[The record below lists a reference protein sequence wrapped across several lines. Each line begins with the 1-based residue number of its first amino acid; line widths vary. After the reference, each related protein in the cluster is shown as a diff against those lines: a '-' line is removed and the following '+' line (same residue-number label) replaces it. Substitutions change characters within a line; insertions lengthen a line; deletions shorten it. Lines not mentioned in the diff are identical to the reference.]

1 MTTPRYVKA
10 VALATKAH
18 AGVFRKG
25 TSVPYISHPLAVS
38 AMAMEYGGDED
49 VAIAAVLH
57 DVVEDAGREYIVLIR
72 EEFGTHVADLVMAV
86 SHLGRGTWKEKRI
99 EYLAHLA
106 RSSDDVLLVAGSD
119 KLHNARAIVSDGP
132 TVFEKFK
139 APKEDV
145 LWYYTELASIIAARG
160 APMASALTE
169 TVTKMKEL

>member
-1 MTTPRYVKA
+1 MTTPRYARA
-10 VALATKAH
+10 VALATAAH

-25 TSVPYISHPLAVS
+25 TTVPYISHPLAVS

-57 DVVEDAGREYIVLIR
+57 DVVEDAGREYIIPIR
-72 EEFGTHVADLVMAV
+72 EEFGIRVADLVMAV
-86 SHLGRGTWKEKRI
+86 TNIGRGTWKEKKI

-139 APKEDV
+139 APREDV
-145 LWYYTELASIIAARG
+145 IWYYNELAIIMLARS
-160 APMASALTE
+160 APMAAALAE

>member
-25 TSVPYISHPLAVS
+25 TTVPYISHPLAVS
-38 AMAMEYGGDED
+38 AMAMEYGGSED

-57 DVVEDAGREYIVLIR
+57 DVIEDCGREYIVLIR
-72 EEFGTHVADLVMAV
+72 EEFGTHVSDLVMAV

>member
-1 MTTPRYVKA
+1 MTTPRYAKA
-10 VALATKAH
+10 VALATSAH
-18 AGVFRKG
+18 YGVFRTG
-25 TSVPYISHPLAVS
+25 TTVPYISHPLAVS
-38 AMAMEYGGDED
+38 AMAMEYGGSED

-57 DVVEDAGREYIVLIR
+57 DVIEDCGRGFIVPIR

-86 SHLGRGTWKEKRI
+86 SHLGKGTWKEKRI

>member
-1 MTTPRYVKA
+1 MTTPRYAKA
-10 VALATKAH
+10 VALATSAH
-18 AGVFRKG
+18 YGVFRKG
-25 TSVPYISHPLAVS
+25 TNVPYISHPLAVS

-57 DVVEDAGREYIVLIR
+57 DVIEDVGKAFIVPIR
-72 EEFGTHVADLVMAV
+72 EEFGIRVADLVMAV
-86 SHLGRGTWKEKRI
+86 SNISKGSWKEKKI

-106 RSSDDVLLVAGSD
+106 RASDDVLLVAGSD

-132 TVFEKFK
+132 TVFAKFK

-145 LWYYTELASIIAARG
+145 LWYYTELAAMFNARG

-169 TVTKMKEL
+169 TVNKMKEL

>member
-1 MTTPRYVKA
+1 MNRTRYARA
-10 VALATKAH
+10 VAMATAAH

-25 TSVPYISHPLAVS
+25 TTVPYISHPLAVS

-57 DVVEDAGREYIVLIR
+57 DVVEDAGREYIVPIR
-72 EEFGTHVADLVMAV
+72 EEFGLRVADLVMAV
-86 SHLGRGTWKEKRI
+86 SNIGRGSWKEKKV

-106 RSSDDVLLVAGSD
+106 RSNDDVLLIAGSD

-132 TVFEKFK
+132 AVFAKFK

-169 TVTKMKEL
+169 TVNKMKEL

>member
-1 MTTPRYVKA
+1 MTTPRYAKA
-10 VALATKAH
+10 VALATSAH
-18 AGVFRKG
+18 YGVFRTG
-25 TSVPYISHPLAVS
+25 TTVPYISHPLAVS
-38 AMAMEYGGDED
+38 AMAMEYGGSED

-57 DVVEDAGREYIVLIR
+57 DVVEDVGKAFLLPIR
-72 EEFGTHVADLVMAV
+72 EEFGPYVVDLVMAV
-86 SHLGRGTWKEKRI
+86 SHLGKGTWKEKRI

-106 RSSDDVLLVAGSD
+106 KASNDVLLIAGSD

-132 TVFEKFK
+132 TVFAKFK

-160 APMASALTE
+160 APMAFALTE

>member
-1 MTTPRYVKA
+1 MSRARYAKA
-10 VALATKAH
+10 VAMAVAAH
-18 AGVFRKG
+18 YGVFRTG
-25 TSVPYISHPLAVS
+25 TNVPYISHPLAVS
-38 AMAMEYGGDED
+38 AMAMEYGGSED

-57 DVVEDAGREYIVLIR
+57 DVVEDAGKAFIVPIR
-72 EEFGTHVADLVMAV
+72 EEFGPYVADLVMAV

-106 RSSDDVLLVAGSD
+106 RSSAEVLHIAGSD

-132 TVFEKFK
+132 GVFAIFN
-139 APKEDV
+139 APREDV
-145 LWYYTELASIIAARG
+145 IWYYTELADIFNARG

>member
-1 MTTPRYVKA
+1 M
-10 VALATKAH
+10 
-18 AGVFRKG
+18 
-25 TSVPYISHPLAVS
+25 
-38 AMAMEYGGDED
+38 
-49 VAIAAVLH
+49 
-57 DVVEDAGREYIVLIR
+57 VEDAGREYIIPIR
-72 EEFGTHVADLVMAV
+72 EEFGTRVSDLVMAV

>member
-1 MTTPRYVKA
+1 MTTPRYVRA

-25 TSVPYISHPLAVS
+25 TRVPYISHPLAVS
-38 AMAMEYGGDED
+38 AMAMEYGGSED
-49 VAIAAVLH
+49 VAVAAVLH

-72 EEFGTHVADLVMAV
+72 EAFGPYVADLVMAV
-86 SHLGRGTWKEKRI
+86 TNIGRGTWKEKKI

-106 RSSDDVLLVAGSD
+106 RSSNDVLLIAGSD

>member
-1 MTTPRYVKA
+1 MTTPRYAKA
-10 VALATKAH
+10 VALATSAH
-18 AGVFRKG
+18 YGVFRKG
-25 TSVPYISHPLAVS
+25 TTVPYISHPLAVS

-57 DVVEDAGREYIVLIR
+57 DVIEDCGRGFIVPIR

-106 RSSDDVLLVAGSD
+106 RSSDEVLLIAGSD

-132 TVFEKFK
+132 TVFAKFK

-145 LWYYTELASIIAARG
+145 LWYYTELAATLNARG

-169 TVTKMKEL
+169 TVNKMKEL

>member
-1 MTTPRYVKA
+1 MTTPRYARA

-25 TSVPYISHPLAVS
+25 TTVPYISHPLAVS

-57 DVVEDAGREYIVLIR
+57 DVVEDAGREYIIPIR
-72 EEFGTHVADLVMAV
+72 EEFGTRVADLVMGV
-86 SHLGRGTWKEKRI
+86 TNIGRGSWRENKV

-106 RSSDDVLLVAGSD
+106 RAGDDVLLVAGSD

-132 TVFEKFK
+132 GVFAIFK
-139 APKEDV
+139 APREDV
-145 LWYYTELASIIAARG
+145 IWYYTELASIFTARG
-160 APMASALTE
+160 APMAAALSE
-169 TVTKMKEL
+169 TVAKMKEL

>member
-1 MTTPRYVKA
+1 MSRARYAKA
-10 VALATKAH
+10 VAMAVAAH
-18 AGVFRKG
+18 YGVFRTG
-25 TSVPYISHPLAVS
+25 TTVPYISHPLAVS
-38 AMAMEYGGDED
+38 AMAMEYGGSED

-57 DVVEDAGREYIVLIR
+57 DVVEDAGRAYIVPIR

-86 SHLGRGTWKEKRI
+86 SHLGKGTWKEKRI

-106 RSSDDVLLVAGSD
+106 KASNDALLIAGSD

-132 TVFEKFK
+132 TVFAKFK

-160 APMASALTE
+160 APMAAALTE

>member
-1 MTTPRYVKA
+1 MNRTRYAKA
-10 VALATKAH
+10 VAMATAAH

-25 TSVPYISHPLAVS
+25 TTVPYISHPLAVS

-57 DVVEDAGREYIVLIR
+57 DVVEDAGREYIVPIR
-72 EEFGTHVADLVMAV
+72 EEFGLRVADLVMAV
-86 SHLGRGTWKEKRI
+86 SNIGRGSWREKKV

-106 RSSDDVLLVAGSD
+106 RSNDDVLLIAGSD

-132 TVFEKFK
+132 TVFAKFK

-145 LWYYTELASIIAARG
+145 LWYYTELAAMFNARG
-160 APMASALTE
+160 APMASALSE
-169 TVTKMKEL
+169 TVNKMKEL

>member
-1 MTTPRYVKA
+1 MTTPRYAKA
-10 VALATKAH
+10 VALATSAH
-18 AGVFRKG
+18 YGVFRTG
-25 TSVPYISHPLAVS
+25 TTVPYISHPLAVS
-38 AMAMEYGGDED
+38 AMAMEYGGSED

-57 DVVEDAGREYIVLIR
+57 DVIEDCGRGFIVPIR

-86 SHLGRGTWKEKRI
+86 SHLGIGTWKEKRI

-106 RSSDDVLLVAGSD
+106 KASNDVLLIAGSD

-132 TVFEKFK
+132 TVFAKFK

-145 LWYYTELASIIAARG
+145 LWYYTELAAMFNARG
-160 APMASALTE
+160 APMAAALTE

>member
-1 MTTPRYVKA
+1 MNRYVKA
-10 VALATKAH
+10 VAMATKAH

-25 TSVPYISHPLAVS
+25 TRVPYISHPLAVS
-38 AMAMEYGGDED
+38 AMAMEYGGSED

-57 DVVEDAGREYIVLIR
+57 DVVEDCGREYIILIR
-72 EEFGTHVADLVMAV
+72 ETFGPYVADLVMAV
-86 SHLGRGTWKEKRI
+86 SHLGVGSWKEKRI

-106 RSSDDVLLVAGSD
+106 RSSNDVLLIAGSD

-139 APKEDV
+139 APREDI
-145 LWYYTELASIIAARG
+145 LWYYNELASIMTARG
-160 APMASALTE
+160 APMAAALSE

>member
-1 MTTPRYVKA
+1 MTTPRYAKA
-10 VALATKAH
+10 VALATSAH
-18 AGVFRKG
+18 YGVFRTG
-25 TSVPYISHPLAVS
+25 TTVPYISHPLAVS
-38 AMAMEYGGDED
+38 AMAMEYGGSED

-57 DVVEDAGREYIVLIR
+57 DVVEDVGKAFIVPIR
-72 EEFGTHVADLVMAV
+72 EEFGPYVADLVMAV
-86 SHLGRGTWKEKRI
+86 SHLGIGTWKEKRI

-106 RSSDDVLLVAGSD
+106 KASNDVLLIAGSD

-132 TVFEKFK
+132 TVFAKFK

-169 TVTKMKEL
+169 TVNKMKEL